1 MYPVTDSKFH
11 KGKIWVQFIFLS
23 TAYPP
28 PFAFF
33 FYNEDAEDVVCSID
47 FCIARTSGAR
57 TVCAFN
63 HIMEWMDEWVNV
75 FLSLQIMFFETKTGF
90 KQNLYLA

>member
-23 TAYPP
+23 TAYST
-28 PFAFF
+28 PFVFF
-33 FYNEDAEDVVCSID
+33 NNEDAEDVVRSID
-47 FCIARTSGAR
+47 FCIARTSGAG

-63 HIMEWMDEWVNV
+63 HIIEWMDEWVTV
-75 FLSLQIMFFETKTGF
+75 LL
-90 KQNLYLA
+90 